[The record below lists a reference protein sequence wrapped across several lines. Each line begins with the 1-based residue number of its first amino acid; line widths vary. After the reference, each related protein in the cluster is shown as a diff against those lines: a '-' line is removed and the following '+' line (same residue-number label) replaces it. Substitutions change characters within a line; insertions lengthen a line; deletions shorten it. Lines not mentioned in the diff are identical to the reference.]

1 MAKKLQL
8 SNVPVAHIVQARDLF
23 LRGDLSAGL
32 AMIESAAAADNG
44 AALMLAQI
52 RAFQGQWQ
60 EVRALCLQLLKQP
73 FSLCQ
78 YRDAQDVMKLFVL
91 TVIEEAKEKN
101 ETGAAAWTE
110 AKDELAAVRA
120 HLDSLIDMA
129 AENNS
134 YAESFNRF
142 EAFIW
147 SAGKGRVPFKINS
160 PLTFASM
167 GEEQYARLININSTK
182 RQPVPTFA
190 DLDESSKHDFYL
202 WKALYDEDLERAL
215 TLYDEEGG
223 SFVRSLMQA
232 TLIAQLLM
240 TFDQNDR
247 AWSILKAQIARWT
260 PQHTFEIVPIDLLW
274 DEKMRPL
281 MSEARCLELL
291 QSPRAKEWLEQPAVA
306 TYERERLTHIASLA
320 RCLTEETVAD
330 LEQQIL
336 DDPDNL
342 ELHIMLIG
350 AYSKYVARNIDLKKP
365 HISWLIAKLPD
376 SQIIEDLI
384 SYLFLD
390 KETNAQDFE
399 DFKEQW
405 LEVIESHPGNTRIL
419 FNASLL
425 LGADDGAL
433 AEELLTRAQSI
444 DGDNPKFAE
453 RLYEMNAFHVHQ
465 TRGQQRILCARE
477 ALNQISIMESIAGAS
492 EKDPFFSKL
501 RDLRRRAW
509 FSLESGELDTSA
521 RLAREM
527 VELAR
532 AEKIEDKYLYL
543 QEVLNGR
550 LALRVGEKGLAIN
563 HLNNLLTME
572 PFRHFRPD
580 YPHLTL
586 ASEIFNEG
594 EKAAVIN
601 FLSVLS
607 AQTLPAE
614 DKALLERF
622 IEAVDSGDKP
632 WCPAVRL

>member
-1 MAKKLQL
+1 LAKKLQL
-8 SNVPVAHIVQARDLF
+8 SNVPVAHMVQARDLL
-23 LRGDLSAGL
+23 LRGESNAGL
-32 AMIESAAAADNG
+32 AILESAAAGDNI
-44 AALMLAQI
+44 ATLMLVQV
-52 RAFQGQWQ
+52 RAFEGRWS
-60 EVRALCLQLLKQP
+60 EVRRLCLQLLKQP
-73 FSLCQ
+73 FVLCQ
-78 YRDAQDVMKLFVL
+78 YRDAQDVMKLYVL
-91 TVIEEAKEKN
+91 SIMAAPEEQSQTDATAWIQAKE
-101 ETGAAAWTE
+101 
-110 AKDELAAVRA
+110 ELAAVRA
-120 HLDSLIDMA
+120 YLDSLIDMA

-147 SAGKGRVPFKINS
+147 SAGKGRLPFKINS

-167 GEEQYARLININSTK
+167 GEEQYARLITINSPK
-182 RQPVPTFA
+182 GQQASTFA
-190 DLDESSKHDFYL
+190 ELDENSKHDFYL

-215 TLYDEEGG
+215 SLYEKEGG

-240 TFDQNDR
+240 TFDQSDR
-247 AWSILKAQIARWT
+247 AWEILKAQIARWT

-281 MSEARCLELL
+281 MSEAHCLELL
-291 QSPRAKEWLEQPAVA
+291 ALPRAKEWLDQPAVT

-330 LEQQIL
+330 LEQQLL

-342 ELHIMLIG
+342 DLHIMLIG
-350 AYSKYVARNIDLKKP
+350 AYSKYVAKNIDLKKP
-365 HISWLIAKLPD
+365 HISWLIAKFPD

-405 LEVIESHPGNTRIL
+405 LEVVEAHPDDTRIL

-433 AEELLTRAQSI
+433 AEEFLTRAQSI
-444 DGDNPKFAE
+444 EGDNPKFAE

-465 TRGQQRILCARE
+465 TRGQQRIFCARE
-477 ALNQISIMESIAGAS
+477 ALNQIGIMEAIARS
-492 EKDPFFSKL
+492 SDEEPFSKL

-509 FSLESGELDTSA
+509 FSLESGELDTCA
-521 RLAREM
+521 RLAKEM
-527 VELAR
+527 VELAV

-543 QEVLNGR
+543 QEVLKGR
-550 LALRVGEKGLAIN
+550 LALRVGEKTLAVS
-563 HLNNLLTME
+563 HLNNLLKME

-586 ASEIFNEG
+586 AAELLKNG
-594 EKAAVIN
+594 EKKSVIA
-601 FLSVLS
+601 FITALG
-607 AQTLPAE
+607 AQALPAE

-622 IEAVDSGDKP
+622 ATAADAGDKP
-632 WCPAVRL
+632 WYPAVRL